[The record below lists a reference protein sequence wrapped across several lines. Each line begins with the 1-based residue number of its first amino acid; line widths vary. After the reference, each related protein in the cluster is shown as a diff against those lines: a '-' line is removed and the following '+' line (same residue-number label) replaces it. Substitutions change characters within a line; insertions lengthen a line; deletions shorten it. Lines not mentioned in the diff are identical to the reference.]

1 MTPEELAQK
10 SADDI
15 LRILGRDEKT
25 LQRMLHEKQRGGWR
39 WTDEEIKNELMLVAV
54 VRVLKVPEK
63 QTDDPRMM
71 SPGQLQKEISR
82 MMDRLFL
89 MRKELSKK
97 TGDVPAGRKDINFE
111 KYVTE

>member
-1 MTPEELAQK
+1 MTPEELAQR

-15 LRILGRDEKT
+15 LRTLGRDENT

-39 WTDEEIKNELMLVAV
+39 WTDEDIENELMLVAV
-54 VRVLKVPEK
+54 VRVLKSPDKRTDEPHRMNPE
-63 QTDDPRMM
+63 
-71 SPGQLQKEISR
+71 QLKKEISR
-82 MMDRLFL
+82 IMDRLFIL
-89 MRKELSKK
+89 RQELSRK

>member
-1 MTPEELAQK
+1 MTPEELAQR

-39 WTDEEIKNELMLVAV
+39 WTDEEIENELMLVAV
-54 VRVLKVPEK
+54 VRVLKGPEK
-63 QTDDPRMM
+63 QTDEPHRMN
-71 SPGQLQKEISR
+71 PEQLKKEISR
-82 MMDRLFL
+82 TMDRLFIL
-89 MRKELSKK
+89 RKELSRK
-97 TGDVPAGRKDINFE
+97 TGDMPGGRNDINFE

>member
-1 MTPEELAQK
+1 MTPEELAQR

-39 WTDEEIKNELMLVAV
+39 WTDEEIENELMLVAV
-54 VRVLKVPEK
+54 VRVLKGPEK
-63 QTDDPRMM
+63 QTDEPHRMN
-71 SPGQLQKEISR
+71 PEQLKKEISR
-82 MMDRLFL
+82 TMDRLFIL
-89 MRKELSKK
+89 RKELSRK
-97 TGDVPAGRKDINFE
+97 TGDIPAGRKDINFE